1 MRPPRVFNN
10 RGILKSVGS
19 DHGWNIRIM
28 CHTSFCWHY
37 IGCNGI
43 SVDIDT
49 NYDDNICDDDD
60 DDDDVRKWGV
70 AERTAGGVR
79 RSILTG
85 SATGSTTI
93 ILLLPVCILHTGS
106 TTTIPVSNVYTVY
119 WVNQYIL
126 VCYVY
131 FCQWVNN
138 TSLYVYKL
146 YAV

>member
-37 IGCNGI
+37 MGCNGI
-43 SVDIDT
+43 SVDRDT
-49 NYDDNICDDDD
+49 NDDDNICDD

-85 SATGSTTI
+85 SATGSTTT

-106 TTTIPVSNVYTVY
+106 TTTIPVSNVYTV
-119 WVNQYIL
+119 
-126 VCYVY
+126 
-131 FCQWVNN
+131 
-138 TSLYVYKL
+138 
-146 YAV
+146 

>member
-43 SVDIDT
+43 SVDRDT
-49 NYDDNICDDDD
+49 NDDDNICDDDD

-85 SATGSTTI
+85 SATGSTT
-93 ILLLPVCILHTGS
+93 
-106 TTTIPVSNVYTVY
+106 TIPVSNVYTVY
-119 WVNQYIL
+119 CWSTTVFQCVMYTSVNGSTIP
-126 VCYVY
+126 VCMCISY
-131 FCQWVNN
+131 
-138 TSLYVYKL
+138 TLYSV
-146 YAV
+146 